1 MSALHSKQI
10 DPELPFEPFPSQVE
24 YSQAEAPYSSRA
36 SQVEYNEA
44 EAPFAGQE
52 MESEPVYSQAEAPF
66 VGREV
71 ETEPEFTSA
80 EAPFRGREV
89 ETEPEFTSAEAPFRG
104 REVETEPEFTSA
116 EAPFRGREVETEPEF
131 TSAEAPFRGRE
142 VETEPELTS
151 AEAPFRGREQATE
164 PELSQ
169 PRLSNGVNP
178 QAPFAEG
185 KPSNEGNSEKPFEEE
200 NESSENESIPW
211 TELRPATPIEE
222 ATESIPWTE
231 LRPAT
236 PIEEPKESIPW
247 TELRPATP
255 IEEATESIPW
265 TELRPATPIEE
276 ATESIPWTELRPAT
290 PIEKAKESIP
300 WTELTPATP
309 IEKAK
314 ESIPWTE
321 LTPATPVEETVDPK
335 VFAANQGME
344 NGSLDSLGRPVDGLI
359 INVQDS
365 FDHLAKEDADT
376 KYQKALDA
384 KKVPKDNN
392 GNISQEAIRRR
403 NFYQSG
409 NSAYMIPLSEG
420 FVNEWN
426 QPNNPVFDHALYQN
440 EMLKLVNKLRE
451 TEGLNSLT
459 YNPDVQ
465 YGADTRAIEI
475 GHKYAHQRPNG
486 ESWKTAFDEEDQV
499 KERSENIAYASYTA
513 NPYEAVSEKLM
524 AEKLFDMWLNSEK
537 HRKNML
543 ASHVTKMVTSIRVSE
558 AEDSHLPGH
567 SINYFYGVQNF
578 GI

>member
-1 MSALHSKQI
+1 MKKDVRFSIRKLSIGVASVAVAAFLAGGSVQAENLSALHSKQI

-36 SQVEYNEA
+36 SQVEYTEA

-71 ETEPEFTSA
+71 ETEPEF
-80 EAPFRGREV
+80 
-89 ETEPEFTSAEAPFRG
+89 
-104 REVETEPEFTSA
+104 
-116 EAPFRGREVETEPEF
+116 
-131 TSAEAPFRGRE
+131 
-142 VETEPELTS
+142 TS

-231 LRPAT
+231 LT
-236 PIEEPKESIPW
+236 
-247 TELRPATP
+247 
-255 IEEATESIPW
+255 
-265 TELRPATPIEE
+265 PATPIEE

-300 WTELTPATP
+300 WTELRPATPIEEATESIPWTELTPATP
-309 IEKAK
+309 IEEAK

-359 INVQDS
+359 INVEDS

-384 KKVPKDNN
+384 KKVPLDSN

-409 NSAYMIPLSEG
+409 NSAYMIPLSED

-426 QPNNPVFDHALYQN
+426 QPNNPVFDHALYQT
-440 EMLKLVNKLRE
+440 EMLKLVNELRKSKD
-451 TEGLNSLT
+451 LNTLT
-459 YNPDVQ
+459 YNSDVQ
-465 YGADTRAIEI
+465 YGADIRATEA
-475 GHKYAHQRPNG
+475 GQKFKHVRPNG
-486 ESWKTAFDEEDQV
+486 ESWKTAFNEEDQA
-499 KERSENIAYASYTA
+499 KERSENIAAASYTG

-524 AEKLFDMWLNSEK
+524 AERLFDEWYNSPG
-537 HRKNML
+537 HYANMI
-543 ASHVTKMVTSIRVSE
+543 APQVTKMVTSIRVSE
-558 AEDSHLPGH
+558 ASERFSPGQPL
-567 SINYFYGVQNF
+567 NVFYGVQNF